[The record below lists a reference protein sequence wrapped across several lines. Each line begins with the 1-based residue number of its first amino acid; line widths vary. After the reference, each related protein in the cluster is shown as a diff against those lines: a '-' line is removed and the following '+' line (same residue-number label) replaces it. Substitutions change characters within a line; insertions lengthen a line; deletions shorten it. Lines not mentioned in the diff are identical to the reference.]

1 MVRSR
6 VNYHRVGEGCV
17 SKRVIFKGEGKVGIG
32 VHRRGHKG
40 ECQGLDTMDGG
51 TPKEGEIKSK
61 RWNPGGGVEPS

>member
-1 MVRSR
+1 M
-6 VNYHRVGEGCV
+6 

-51 TPKEGEIKSK
+51 TVHPRRVISK
-61 RWNPGGGVEPS
+61 GS